1 MESRLLQW
9 SADDL
14 FLHSCGL
21 DGAVYTWSVKE
32 LKRIREAMQ
41 KGCQYSCVTA
51 VGDEKDGRIFAVG
64 DDCKIKEYVDP
75 LTISKE
81 LDTGVEITHV
91 VLSSNQRHLFAAT
104 VAGQLRMYKYPFT
117 GEFQELQAHVKPISR
132 MCISTD
138 DMYIFT
144 VSEDGTLAVHT
155 IRCVCVIPCHP
166 LSRRGRLDSRRVHGL
181 EFRIWA
187 IAAGWHAWLPPG
199 GYQAGERA
207 TRWGA
212 TSCRKA
218 APLSYRLDGCC
229 GVRAQGQGG
238 AQGGEGEGQH
248 GAVG

>member
-1 MESRLLQW
+1 MNVLDGDIRAYDEFNIKLCRELRFSTGGQYFAAVSNNVIQLYNTYTCEPVGNLHGHGLRVRSLQW

-32 LKRIREAMQ
+32 LKRIRETMQ

-81 LDTGVEITHV
+81 MDAGVEITHV

-104 VAGQLRMYKYPFT
+104 VNGQVRMYKYPFT
-117 GEFQELQAHVKPISR
+117 GEFQELQAHMKPISR
-132 MCISTD
+132 MCISND
-138 DMYIFT
+138 DTYIFT

-155 IRCVCVIPCHP
+155 IRCVSVCRSTLPRAPRAC
-166 LSRRGRLDSRRVHGL
+166 GL
-181 EFRIWA
+181 MKEPHRTVKYTM
-187 IAAGWHAWLPPG
+187 H
-199 GYQAGERA
+199 
-207 TRWGA
+207 
-212 TSCRKA
+212 C
-218 APLSYRLDGCC
+218 
-229 GVRAQGQGG
+229 
-238 AQGGEGEGQH
+238 
-248 GAVG
+248 